1 MSVELRDAAILASK
15 LAHSPYSKVNV
26 GAALLAS
33 DGEIITGC
41 NIENSSF
48 GGTVCAERVAM
59 WKAVSEGKRDW
70 SSIYVYT
77 KEGWSPCGFC
87 RQVMVE
93 FAPKNLKI
101 IIGNEKGIETEHL
114 LEELLPLAFSPK
126 DIK

>member
-1 MSVELRDAAILASK
+1 MSLELRDAAILASK
-15 LAHSPYSKVNV
+15 NAHSPYSKANV
-26 GAALLAS
+26 GSALLS
-33 DGEIITGC
+33 EDGEIITGC

-59 WKAVSEGKRDW
+59 WKAVSEGKLKW
-70 SSIYVYT
+70 SAIYVYT

-101 IIGNEKGIETEHL
+101 IIGNEEGKETEHL
-114 LEELLPLAFSPK
+114 LEDLLPLAFSPEDMK
-126 DIK
+126 

>member
-1 MSVELRDAAILASK
+1 MSLELRDAAIAASK
-15 LAHSPYSKVNV
+15 MAHSPYSKVNV
-26 GAALLAS
+26 GSALLTES
-33 DGEIITGC
+33 GEIISGC

-59 WKAVSEGKRDW
+59 WKAVSEGNLKW

-101 IIGNEKGIETEHL
+101 IIGNEKGVETEHL
-114 LEELLPLAFSPK
+114 LEDLLPLAFSPK
-126 DIK
+126 DMN